1 MRQRTIHAIAFFF
14 ILVTMAGM
22 FSLYLPKSFAQEED
36 VVVIPNEAIRLRIL
50 ANSNSEQ
57 DQRIKRIVRD
67 RVNAQITEWVSELTS
82 MEAAREKIITNLDI
96 LEATAKE
103 VLEENGVNQKVQ
115 IRFGEV
121 DFPTKLYGNFLYPA
135 GKYEA
140 VLITLGEGTGAN
152 WWCVLFPPL
161 CFLDFSSGTAV
172 SDGFEDKGKN
182 VSDDTKIDL
191 TTHKEKKND
200 VTAKSNSDDQS
211 NEQLYVEENE
221 EDVEVKFFLVEFI
234 ENIFDLFK

>member
-1 MRQRTIHAIAFFF
+1 MRQKSIHAIAFFF
-14 ILVTMAGM
+14 ILVTMASM

-57 DQRIKRIVRD
+57 DQEIKRIVRD
-67 RVNAQITEWVSELTS
+67 RVNAQITEWVSDLTS

-140 VLITLGEGTGAN
+140 VLITLGEGTGPIGG
-152 WWCVLFPPL
+152 VS
-161 CFLDFSSGTAV
+161 CFHRFV
-172 SDGFEDKGKN
+172 SW
-182 VSDDTKIDL
+182 
-191 TTHKEKKND
+191 
-200 VTAKSNSDDQS
+200 
-211 NEQLYVEENE
+211 
-221 EDVEVKFFLVEFI
+221 
-234 ENIFDLFK
+234 IFQAGLR

>member
-14 ILVTMAGM
+14 ILVTMASM

-234 ENIFDLFK
+234 ANIFDLFK

>member
-1 MRQRTIHAIAFFF
+1 MRQKSIHAIAFFF
-14 ILVTMAGM
+14 ILVTMASM

-57 DQRIKRIVRD
+57 DQEIKRIVRD
-67 RVNAQITEWVSELTS
+67 RVNAQITEWVSDLTS
-82 MEAAREKIITNLDI
+82 MEAAREKIIANLDI

>member
-1 MRQRTIHAIAFFF
+1 MRQKSIHAIAFFF
-14 ILVTMAGM
+14 ILVTIASM

-57 DQRIKRIVRD
+57 DQEIKRIVRD
-67 RVNAQITEWVSELTS
+67 RVNAQITEWVSDLTS

-115 IRFGEV
+115 IRFGKV

>member
-1 MRQRTIHAIAFFF
+1 MRQKSIHEIAFFF
-14 ILVTMAGM
+14 ILVTIASM

-57 DQRIKRIVRD
+57 DQEIKRIVRD
-67 RVNAQITEWVSELTS
+67 RVNAQITEWVSTLTS
-82 MEAAREKIITNLDI
+82 MEAAREKIIANLDI

-115 IRFGEV
+115 IDFGEV

-200 VTAKSNSDDQS
+200 VTAKSKSDDQS

>member
-1 MRQRTIHAIAFFF
+1 
-14 ILVTMAGM
+14 MASM
-22 FSLYLPKSFAQEED
+22 FSLYLPKSFAQEKD

-57 DQRIKRIVRD
+57 DQEIKRIVRD
-67 RVNAQITEWVSELTS
+67 RVNAQITEWVSDLTS
-82 MEAAREKIITNLDI
+82 IEAAREKIIANLDI

-103 VLEENGVNQKVQ
+103 VLKENGVNQKVQ

-121 DFPTKLYGNFLYPA
+121 NFPTKLYGNFLYPA

-172 SDGFEDKGKN
+172 SDGFEEKGKN
-182 VSDDTKIDL
+182 VSDDTKINQ
-191 TTHKEKKND
+191 TTHKGKEND
-200 VTAKSNSDDQS
+200 VTAKANSDDHS

-221 EDVEVKFFLVEFI
+221 EDVKVKFFIVEFI
-234 ENIFDLFK
+234 ENIIDLFK

>member
-1 MRQRTIHAIAFFF
+1 MRQKTAHVIAFFF
-14 ILVTMAGM
+14 VLVTMASM
-22 FSLYLPKSFAQEED
+22 FSLYLPKSYAQEED

-57 DQRIKRIVRD
+57 DQEIKRTVRN
-67 RVNAQITEWVSELTS
+67 RVNAQITEWVRDLTS
-82 MEAAREKIITNLDI
+82 IEAAREKIIANLDT
-96 LEATAKE
+96 LETTAKE
-103 VLEENGVNQKVQ
+103 VLEEKGVNQKVQ

-121 DFPTKLYGNFLYPA
+121 DFPTKLYGHFLYPA

-140 VLITLGEGTGAN
+140 VLITLGEGAGAN

-172 SDGFEDKGKN
+172 SEEVDDKEING
-182 VSDDTKIDL
+182 SDDTKIDQ
-191 TTHKEKKND
+191 TTYKETD
-200 VTAKSNSDDQS
+200 VTAKSNSDDDS

-234 ENIFDLFK
+234 ENIIDLFK

>member
-1 MRQRTIHAIAFFF
+1 MRQKSIHAIAFFF
-14 ILVTMAGM
+14 ILVTIASM

-57 DQRIKRIVRD
+57 DQEIKRIVRD
-67 RVNAQITEWVSELTS
+67 RVNAQITEWVSTLTS
-82 MEAAREKIITNLDI
+82 IEAAREKIIANLDI

-115 IRFGEV
+115 IDFGEV

>member
-1 MRQRTIHAIAFFF
+1 MRQKSIHAIAFFF
-14 ILVTMAGM
+14 ILVTIASM

-57 DQRIKRIVRD
+57 DQEIKRIVRD
-67 RVNAQITEWVSELTS
+67 RVNAQITEWVSTLTS
-82 MEAAREKIITNLDI
+82 MEAAREKIIANLDI

-115 IRFGEV
+115 IDFGEV

>member
-1 MRQRTIHAIAFFF
+1 MRQKSIHAIAFFF
-14 ILVTMAGM
+14 ILVTMASM

-36 VVVIPNEAIRLRIL
+36 VVVIPNDAIRLRIL

-57 DQRIKRIVRD
+57 DQEIKRIVRD
-67 RVNAQITEWVSELTS
+67 RVNAQITEWVSDLTS
-82 MEAAREKIITNLDI
+82 MDAARKKINANLDI

-103 VLEENGVNQKVQ
+103 VLVENGVNQKVQ

-182 VSDDTKIDL
+182 VSDNTKIEL
-191 TTHKEKKND
+191 TTHKEKEND
-200 VTAKSNSDDQS
+200 VKAKSNQDDPS

-234 ENIFDLFK
+234 ENIIDLFK

>member
-1 MRQRTIHAIAFFF
+1 MRQKSIHAIAFFF
-14 ILVTMAGM
+14 ILVTIASM

-57 DQRIKRIVRD
+57 DQEIKRIVRD
-67 RVNAQITEWVSELTS
+67 RVNAQITEWVSTLTS
-82 MEAAREKIITNLDI
+82 IEAAREKIIANLDI

-115 IRFGEV
+115 IDFGEV

-191 TTHKEKKND
+191 TTHKEKK
-200 VTAKSNSDDQS
+200 K
-211 NEQLYVEENE
+211 
-221 EDVEVKFFLVEFI
+221 
-234 ENIFDLFK
+234 

>member
-1 MRQRTIHAIAFFF
+1 MRQKSIHAIAFFF
-14 ILVTMAGM
+14 ILVTMASM
-22 FSLYLPKSFAQEED
+22 FSLYLPKSFAQEKD

-57 DQRIKRIVRD
+57 DQEIKRIVRD
-67 RVNAQITEWVSELTS
+67 RVNAQITEWVSDLTS
-82 MEAAREKIITNLDI
+82 IEAAREKIIANLDI

-103 VLEENGVNQKVQ
+103 VLKENGVNQKVQ

-121 DFPTKLYGNFLYPA
+121 NFPTKLYGNFLYPA

-172 SDGFEDKGKN
+172 SDGFEEKGKN
-182 VSDDTKIDL
+182 VSDDTKINQ
-191 TTHKEKKND
+191 TTHKGKEND
-200 VTAKSNSDDQS
+200 VTAKANSDDHS

-221 EDVEVKFFLVEFI
+221 EDVKVKFFIVEFI
-234 ENIFDLFK
+234 ENIIDLFK

>member
-1 MRQRTIHAIAFFF
+1 
-14 ILVTMAGM
+14 M

-57 DQRIKRIVRD
+57 DQEIKRIVRD
-67 RVNAQITEWVSELTS
+67 RVNAQITEWVSDLTS

-115 IRFGEV
+115 IDFGEV

>member
-1 MRQRTIHAIAFFF
+1 MRQKSIHAIAFFF
-14 ILVTMAGM
+14 ILVTIASM

-57 DQRIKRIVRD
+57 DQEIKRIVRD
-67 RVNAQITEWVSELTS
+67 RVNAQITEWVSDLTS

-96 LEATAKE
+96 LEATVKE

>member
-1 MRQRTIHAIAFFF
+1 MRQKSIHAIAFFF
-14 ILVTMAGM
+14 ILVTIASM

-57 DQRIKRIVRD
+57 DQEIKRIVRD
-67 RVNAQITEWVSELTS
+67 RVNAQITEWVSTLTS
-82 MEAAREKIITNLDI
+82 MEAAREKIIANLDI

-115 IRFGEV
+115 IDFGEV

-182 VSDDTKIDL
+182 GSENTKIDL

>member
-14 ILVTMAGM
+14 ILVTMASM

-103 VLEENGVNQKVQ
+103 VLDENGVNQKVQ

-135 GKYEA
+135 RKYEA

>member
-1 MRQRTIHAIAFFF
+1 
-14 ILVTMAGM
+14 M

-57 DQRIKRIVRD
+57 DQEIKRIVRD
-67 RVNAQITEWVSELTS
+67 RVNAQITEWVSTLTS
-82 MEAAREKIITNLDI
+82 MEAAREKIIANLDI

-115 IRFGEV
+115 IDFGEV

-191 TTHKEKKND
+191 TTHKEKK
-200 VTAKSNSDDQS
+200 
-211 NEQLYVEENE
+211 
-221 EDVEVKFFLVEFI
+221 
-234 ENIFDLFK
+234 

>member
-1 MRQRTIHAIAFFF
+1 MRQKSIHAIAFFF
-14 ILVTMAGM
+14 ILVTIASM

-57 DQRIKRIVRD
+57 DQEIKRIVRD
-67 RVNAQITEWVSELTS
+67 RVNAQITEWVSTLTS
-82 MEAAREKIITNLDI
+82 MEAAREKIIANLDI

-115 IRFGEV
+115 IDFGEV

-161 CFLDFSSGTAV
+161 CFLDFSSGIAV

>member
-1 MRQRTIHAIAFFF
+1 MRQKSIHAIAFFF
-14 ILVTMAGM
+14 ILVTIASM

-57 DQRIKRIVRD
+57 DQEIKRIVRD
-67 RVNAQITEWVSELTS
+67 RVNAQITEWVSDLTS

>member
-1 MRQRTIHAIAFFF
+1 
-14 ILVTMAGM
+14 M

-200 VTAKSNSDDQS
+200 VTAKSNSDDHS

>member
-1 MRQRTIHAIAFFF
+1 MRQKSIHAIAFFF
-14 ILVTMAGM
+14 ILVTIASM
-22 FSLYLPKSFAQEED
+22 FSLYIPKSFAQEED

-57 DQRIKRIVRD
+57 DQEIKRIVRD
-67 RVNAQITEWVSELTS
+67 RVNAQITEWVSDLTS

>member
-1 MRQRTIHAIAFFF
+1 
-14 ILVTMAGM
+14 M

-57 DQRIKRIVRD
+57 DQEIKRIVRD
-67 RVNAQITEWVSELTS
+67 RVNAQITEWVSDLTS

-172 SDGFEDKGKN
+172 NDGFEDKGKN
-182 VSDDTKIDL
+182 GSEDTKIDL
-191 TTHKEKKND
+191 TKHKEKKND

>member
-1 MRQRTIHAIAFFF
+1 MRQKSIHAIAFFF
-14 ILVTMAGM
+14 ILVTMASM

-57 DQRIKRIVRD
+57 DQEIKRIVRD

>member
-14 ILVTMAGM
+14 ILVTMASM

-57 DQRIKRIVRD
+57 DQEIKRIVRD

-182 VSDDTKIDL
+182 VSEDTKIDL
-191 TTHKEKKND
+191 TKHKEKKND

>member
-14 ILVTMAGM
+14 ILVTMASM

-200 VTAKSNSDDQS
+200 VTVKSNSDDQS

>member
-1 MRQRTIHAIAFFF
+1 MRQKSIHAIAFFF
-14 ILVTMAGM
+14 ILVTMASM

-57 DQRIKRIVRD
+57 DQEIKRIVRD
-67 RVNAQITEWVSELTS
+67 RVNAQITEWVSDLTS
-82 MEAAREKIITNLDI
+82 MEAAREKIIANLDI

-191 TTHKEKKND
+191 TTHKEKKM
-200 VTAKSNSDDQS
+200 T
-211 NEQLYVEENE
+211 
-221 EDVEVKFFLVEFI
+221 
-234 ENIFDLFK
+234 

>member
-14 ILVTMAGM
+14 ILVTMASM

-200 VTAKSNSDDQS
+200 VTAKSNSDDHS

>member
-1 MRQRTIHAIAFFF
+1 MRQKSIHAIAFFF
-14 ILVTMAGM
+14 ILVTMASM

-57 DQRIKRIVRD
+57 DQEIKRIVRD
-67 RVNAQITEWVSELTS
+67 RVNAQITEWVSTLTS
-82 MEAAREKIITNLDI
+82 MEAAREKIIANLDI

-115 IRFGEV
+115 IDFGEV

-191 TTHKEKKND
+191 TTHKEKKM
-200 VTAKSNSDDQS
+200 T
-211 NEQLYVEENE
+211 
-221 EDVEVKFFLVEFI
+221 
-234 ENIFDLFK
+234 

>member
-1 MRQRTIHAIAFFF
+1 
-14 ILVTMAGM
+14 M

-57 DQRIKRIVRD
+57 DQEIKRIVRD
-67 RVNAQITEWVSELTS
+67 RVNAQITEWVSTLTS
-82 MEAAREKIITNLDI
+82 MEAAREKIIANLDI

-115 IRFGEV
+115 IDFGEV

>member
-1 MRQRTIHAIAFFF
+1 MRQKSIHAIAFFF
-14 ILVTMAGM
+14 ILVTIASM

-57 DQRIKRIVRD
+57 DQEIKRIVRD
-67 RVNAQITEWVSELTS
+67 RVNAQITEWVSTLTS
-82 MEAAREKIITNLDI
+82 IEAAREKIIANLDI

>member
-1 MRQRTIHAIAFFF
+1 MRQKSIHAIAFFF
-14 ILVTMAGM
+14 ILVTMASM

-57 DQRIKRIVRD
+57 DQEIKRIVRD
-67 RVNAQITEWVSELTS
+67 RVNAQITEWVSDLTS
-82 MEAAREKIITNLDI
+82 MEAAREKIIANLDI

-115 IRFGEV
+115 IDFGEV

-182 VSDDTKIDL
+182 GSKDTKIDL